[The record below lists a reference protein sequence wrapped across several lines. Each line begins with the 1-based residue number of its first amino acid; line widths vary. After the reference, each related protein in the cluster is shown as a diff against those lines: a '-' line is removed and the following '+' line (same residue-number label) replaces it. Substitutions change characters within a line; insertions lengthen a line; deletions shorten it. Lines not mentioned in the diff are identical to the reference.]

1 MIRMKLNID
10 TELKKEL
17 EKNGIKNL
25 KLVQEKTIP
34 LVLEG
39 KDVMVQSETGS
50 GKTLA
55 FIIPTI
61 ERLEHDG
68 KVKVLVITP
77 TRELAK
83 QVAGEYSKYGK
94 YKGISTAVVYG
105 GVSIDRQSQDVAR
118 ADIVVGTPGRLLDL
132 LHRRMLSLSSL
143 RFLVIDEADR
153 LMDMGFID
161 DINRIVAATPKNRQ
175 TLMFSA
181 TINSKVMR
189 LMERYMDNPSKVMLE
204 NTLKRGVLNQYYYNI
219 DDRKKLQLLVHLL
232 KEEKRGLAL
241 VFCNTKSQTRFVA
254 KVLNKNGIAA
264 ASMNGD
270 MSQYSR
276 EKTLNDFESGK
287 IDVLVATDVAA
298 RGIDIDDITHVI
310 NYDLPNEEETY
321 THRIGRTA
329 RNGRSGKAIIL
340 LSSRDFRKMDLIKR
354 RYRGEIDL
362 AELESKLPRIEIPRR
377 ERVVRK
383 RSTYR
388 P

>member
-10 TELKKEL
+10 VELKKEL
-17 EKNGIKNL
+17 EKNGIKDL

-61 ERLEHDG
+61 ERLKHSG
-68 KVKVLVITP
+68 KVGVLVITP

-83 QVAGEYSKYGK
+83 QVANEYSKYGG
-94 YKGISTAVVYG
+94 YKGIRTAVVYG
-105 GVSIDRQSQDVAR
+105 GVSIDRQSQEVAIADV
-118 ADIVVGTPGRLLDL
+118 VVGTPGRILDL
-132 LHRRMLSLSSL
+132 LNRRMLSLSSIK
-143 RFLVIDEADR
+143 FLVIDEADR

-161 DINRIVAATPKNRQ
+161 DINKIISATPKNRQ

-189 LMERYMDNPSKVMLE
+189 LMERYMRNPAKVMLK
-204 NTLKRGVLNQYYYNI
+204 NTLKRGVLNQYYYNV
-219 DDRKKLQLLVHLL
+219 DDNKKLQLLVHLL

-264 ASMNGD
+264 AHMNGD
-270 MSQYSR
+270 MSQHSR
-276 EKTLNDFESGK
+276 ERTLNDFEKGK

-362 AELESKLPRIEIPRR
+362 AELSSKLPRIVIPKR
-377 ERVVRK
+377 EKIKR